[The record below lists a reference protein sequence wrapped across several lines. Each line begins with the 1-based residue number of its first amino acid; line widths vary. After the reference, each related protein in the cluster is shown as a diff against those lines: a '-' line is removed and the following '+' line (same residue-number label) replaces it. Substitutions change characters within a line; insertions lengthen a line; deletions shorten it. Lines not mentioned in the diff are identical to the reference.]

1 MNESDQTQEQMAALL
16 WETAAAF
23 PYPPTPDVAT
33 QVRRR
38 LTAPPQRQQR
48 RLAWAL
54 AGLLLVAGLLLA
66 VPQVRAAVFEIIR
79 AGAITIFVD
88 EPTPTAGAP
97 TPGSQSEA
105 IIPPTATLPP
115 LETAVAVFGELTT
128 LTDAQ
133 AQTDFSLRLPSAYGP
148 PDEVSLQD
156 SRDGAI
162 VILAW
167 RHPTQPERTQ
177 LRLHQT
183 RVIAYGL
190 KQAAADAVAQTE
202 INGQT
207 AYWVEGGH
215 RIRLQD
221 GQSYTVTNNVLI
233 WVEAGVTYRLEGEL
247 TLEEAVK
254 VAASLESIQE

>member
-1 MNESDQTQEQMAALL
+1 MNESDQTQKQITMLL
-16 WETAAAF
+16 RETAAAF
-23 PYPPTPDVAT
+23 PYPPTPDVAG

-38 LTAPPQRQQR
+38 LAAPPQRQQR
-48 RLAWAL
+48 RLAWGL
-54 AGLLLVAGLLLA
+54 AALLLVAGLLLA

-79 AGAITIFVD
+79 AGAITIFVG
-88 EPTPTAGAP
+88 EPTPTAVAP

-105 IIPPTATLPP
+105 IVPPTATLPP
-115 LETAVAVFGELTT
+115 LATAVSAYGELTT
-128 LTDAQ
+128 LADAQ
-133 AQTDFSLRLPSAYGP
+133 AQIDFSLRLPPTYGP
-148 PDEVSLQD
+148 PDEVYLQD

-167 RHPTQPERTQ
+167 LDPTQSERMR

-183 RVIAYGL
+183 RVFAYGL
-190 KQAAADAVAQTE
+190 KQAAVDAVAQTE

-233 WVEAGVTYRLEGEL
+233 WVEENVTYRLEGEL

-254 VAASLESIQE
+254 VAASLEPIQE